1 MATCIYKLDEVKRM
15 RQEANEFIL
24 MHHLYKSDKDG
35 HIMDEH
41 FLSMHWPY
49 HWHYDLL
56 RALEYFAFS
65 DSPYDERMK
74 DALDWLESKRQNEA
88 WSLSPRYAGQY
99 FFTMEK
105 VSQRS
110 KINTI
115 RATYVLDK
123 FCHTR

>member
-1 MATCIYKLDEVKRM
+1 M
-15 RQEANEFIL
+15 RQEANEFLL

-35 HIMDEH
+35 HVIDDH

-65 DSPYDERMK
+65 NSPYDERLQ
-74 DALDWLESKRQNEA
+74 DALDWLESKKKNGV
-88 WSLSPRYAGQY
+88 WPLSPRYAGQY

-105 VSQRS
+105 VSQKS
-110 KINTI
+110 KINTL
-115 RATYVLDK
+115 RALFVLDK
-123 FCHTR
+123 YKLKR